1 MKIAIPVFHSR
12 VSPRFD
18 CAQEMILVTVKDGKI
33 AKQQKIE
40 FEDDLS
46 MDRISKLLSLRV
58 DVLICGGIDRWSMQK
73 LQHSNLEV
81 YAWLTGDVQDLIAS
95 FLNGD
100 LQMQDSF
107 RPGRRHR
114 GPQRFRKGRHNN

>member
-18 CAQEMILVTVKDGKI
+18 CAQEMMLVTVEDGKI

-40 FEDDLS
+40 FENDLA
-46 MDRISKLLSLRV
+46 MDRVSKILSLRV

-73 LQHSNLEV
+73 LQHTNLEV

-95 FLNGD
+95 FLNGH
-100 LQMQDSF
+100 LPKQDSF
-107 RPGRRHR
+107 RPGRGRG
-114 GPQRFRKGRHNN
+114 GPQRFRKGRHNH